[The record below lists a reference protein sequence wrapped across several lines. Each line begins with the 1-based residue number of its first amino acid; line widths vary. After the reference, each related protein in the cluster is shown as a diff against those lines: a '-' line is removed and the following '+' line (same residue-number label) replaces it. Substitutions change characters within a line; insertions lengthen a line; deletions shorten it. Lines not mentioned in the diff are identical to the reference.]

1 MNERLDRFTKL
12 LKEIFELDKSDLDFG
27 IYRVMNLRKTQIEEF
42 LTQRLPQMV
51 QETLVPFAQGS
62 KEEIR
67 AQMTQIE
74 ESVAAMGMTVDVL
87 PDTAP
92 MKQKY
97 VQLKKQ
103 LAEGADLSALETDV
117 YSALYSFFNRYY
129 EDGDFISKR
138 RYKEGVYAIPYEG
151 EEVKL
156 YWANQDQYYIKTSEN
171 FKDYTFVFD
180 GITVHFRLVDATT
193 EQNNNKESKDSKR
206 TFMLFTEDEENYPGI
221 KTFEYDVEAR
231 EIVIRF
237 VYDIPED
244 KKRKYAEEN
253 YDAIQKWILSL
264 RDAELIALLAPI
276 PTGKGKE
283 TTTLL
288 EKHLK
293 GYVAKNTFD
302 YFIHK
307 DLRGFLTR
315 ELDFFIKSEVMH
327 LEDLDSGSEA
337 RVETYLAKV
346 KAIKRVGK
354 IIIDFLAQIEDF
366 QKKLWLKKKFVV
378 ETNWCITLDKID
390 ESFWAE
396 IIANKVQ
403 IDEWIDMYAID
414 EAEGWSNPPT
424 VDFLRQNQNL
434 IVDTKHFSNTFKYA
448 LLESIPNLD
457 EQTDG
462 LMINGDNY
470 HALNF
475 LQSRY
480 SASIDVAYIDP
491 PYNTDASEILY
502 KNNYKHSSFLTMMDN
517 RLTMAYYSY
526 KYFYSDG
533 YGKDYRIYNLQ
544 GTVDPEQK
552 HLYLVGC
559 LLSFYQQMKLFE
571 VNADA
576 LREFRIEKPLLVFVG
591 NRVTAPVKSSG
602 LSQAE
607 KDLLTDVEE
616 VLLFLNKFLSNRTQS
631 IEHIRAV
638 LNEDTGLIDAS
649 GKELFYQ
656 DFCALQG
663 IFGLEPN
670 PAEIFADVLRIVF
683 NTDGNADEPRLR
695 MENIRQVSGEI
706 GLKVG
711 EYGDYFGVINIG
723 DTSGLLKNC
732 EQKGIIVSNE
742 EFVSESLF
750 RNINR
755 PNSNIKMLIGS
766 RKFTEGWNSWRVS
779 TMGLINF
786 AKGEGSQAIQLFG
799 RGVRLKGYNGCLKRS
814 RKLDTNVTH
823 PEHIE
828 LLETLTIF
836 GVKAQYMED
845 FKSYLEQEGAP
856 TNETVHEYRL
866 PVISRFDEVKGKKL
880 HVIKVKN
887 GANFKQQAARLI
899 LDKPDQGFLRYL
911 LKSKTVIDCRSK
923 IQTIDSTYSFKI
935 ESMPEPRTLPADIL
949 PLLDVQRIFEELQE
963 YKSEKRYFNISI
975 VKDKLLDILREDG
988 WYGLLIPQNHLK
1000 INSIAKLE
1008 AATDYAVMALK
1019 SYMDKFFKYEKERWE
1034 APRLEYAILDA
1045 DDSNFVDE
1053 YTLTYAQQSAMDP
1066 TGDEL
1071 EAFVA
1076 EMSAVLQAN
1085 NGLDVYKKDSFHG
1098 KLVLFDFRSHL
1109 YAPLICLEKSNLKI
1123 QLSPVALNTDEM
1135 RFVDYLKA
1143 YVDNHAAE
1151 LVDKSLY
1158 LLRNKSKVGM
1168 GFFEAGNF
1176 YPDYILWI
1184 DTPETQYISFIDPK
1198 GLMHIRPDDPKIE
1211 FYKTIKDLETRLSPT
1226 ADGKRI
1232 VLNSFIMAG
1241 TRSSDL
1247 RMWWSTPEVDADRA
1261 YREAR
1266 NVYTL
1271 DNDECVESM
1280 MRKILQ

>member
-27 IYRVMNLRKTQIEEF
+27 IYRVMNLRKAQIEQF
-42 LTQRLPQMV
+42 LTERLPQMV
-51 QETLVPFAQGS
+51 QETLAPFAQGS

-67 AQMTQIE
+67 AKMKQIE
-74 ESVAAMGMTVDVL
+74 DSVSEMGMTVDAL
-87 PDTAP
+87 PDTAQK
-92 MKQKY
+92 KQQY
-97 VQLKKQ
+97 LQLQKQ
-103 LAEGADLSALETDV
+103 LAEGADLAALETDV

-221 KTFEYDVEAR
+221 KRFEYDPETA

-244 KKRKYAEEN
+244 KKKKYAEEN
-253 YDAIQKWILSL
+253 YAAITAWLLSQH
-264 RDAELIALLAPI
+264 RAELNPLIAPI
-276 PTGKGKE
+276 PTGKGRE

-307 DLRGFLTR
+307 DLHGFLTR

-327 LEDLDSGSEA
+327 LEDLDTGSEA

-390 ESFWAE
+390 ESFWPE
-396 IIANKVQ
+396 IIGNKAQ
-403 IDEWIDMYAID
+403 IDEWIAMYAID
-414 EAEGWSNPPT
+414 EAEGWTNPPSI
-424 VDFLRQNQNL
+424 DFLRLNQNL
-434 IVDTKHFSNTFKYA
+434 IIDTKHFSNTFKFK
-448 LLESIPNLD
+448 LLESIPDLD
-457 EQTDG
+457 EQTIG
-462 LMINGDNY
+462 LLINGDNY
-470 HALNF
+470 HAIRL
-475 LQSRY
+475 LQKVYGS
-480 SASIDVAYIDP
+480 SIRCTYIDP
-491 PYNTDASEILY
+491 PYNSPSSEVLY
-502 KNNYKHSSFLTMMDN
+502 KNSYKHSAWLTLMHS
-517 RLTMAYYSY
+517 RLIEGQRLQSEDGAVVIAIDKYEHNWLFDLCKDIFPEDDVVSVAIEHNKKGTQGDHFSYSNEYAVFVVPMAMKTLNEVMRPESEWEYSAFRNWGSESERADAANC
-526 KYFYSDG
+526 FYPVYIQNGVVVG
-533 YGKDYRIYNLQ
+533 YG
-544 GTVDPEQK
+544 
-552 HLYLVGC
+552 
-559 LLSFYQQMKLFE
+559 
-571 VNADA
+571 
-576 LREFRIEKPLLVFVG
+576 
-591 NRVTAPVKSSG
+591 
-602 LSQAE
+602 
-607 KDLLTDVEE
+607 
-616 VLLFLNKFLSNRTQS
+616 
-631 IEHIRAV
+631 
-638 LNEDTGLIDAS
+638 
-649 GKELFYQ
+649 
-656 DFCALQG
+656 
-663 IFGLEPN
+663 
-670 PAEIFADVLRIVF
+670 DVLS
-683 NTDGNADEPRLR
+683 DEIHPDAP
-695 MENIRQVSGEI
+695 NQVI
-706 GLKVG
+706 VG
-711 EYGDYFGVINIG
+711 ELKCFVPNEQGSV
-723 DTSGLLKNC
+723 TLSGSKDN
-732 EQKGIIVSNE
+732 
-742 EFVSESLF
+742 
-750 RNINR
+750 
-755 PNSNIKMLIGS
+755 
-766 RKFTEGWNSWRVS
+766 
-779 TMGLINF
+779 
-786 AKGEGSQAIQLFG
+786 
-799 RGVRLKGYNGCLKRS
+799 
-814 RKLDTNVTH
+814 
-823 PEHIE
+823 
-828 LLETLTIF
+828 
-836 GVKAQYMED
+836 
-845 FKSYLEQEGAP
+845 
-856 TNETVHEYRL
+856 
-866 PVISRFDEVKGKKL
+866 PVIAVWPIDDEGVERKW
-880 HVIKVKN
+880 
-887 GANFKQQAARLI
+887 R
-899 LDKPDQGFLRYL
+899 
-911 LKSKTVIDCRSK
+911 
-923 IQTIDSTYSFKI
+923 
-935 ESMPEPRTLPADIL
+935 
-949 PLLDVQRIFEELQE
+949 
-963 YKSEKRYFNISI
+963 
-975 VKDKLLDILREDG
+975 
-988 WYGLLIPQNHLK
+988 
-1000 INSIAKLE
+1000 
-1008 AATDYAVMALK
+1008 
-1019 SYMDKFFKYEKERWE
+1019 YMDKFFKYEKERWE

-1066 TGDEL
+1066 IGDEL

>member
-1 MNERLDRFTKL
+1 MNERLNRFISL
-12 LKEIFELDKSDLDFG
+12 LKQIFELDKSDLDFG

-264 RDAELIALLAPI
+264 RDAEFIALLAPI

-517 RLTMAYYSY
+517 RLTMAY
-526 KYFYSDG
+526 D
-533 YGKDYRIYNLQ
+533 
-544 GTVDPEQK
+544 
-552 HLYLVGC
+552 
-559 LLSFYQQMKLFE
+559 LLSDQSMISVAIDDAELDRLIPLMDSIFPKNVGVTVVRSNPQSRKAKGKFSPQHEYGLYYAKRDETTPKSLGFSESKLK
-571 VNADA
+571 
-576 LREFRIEKPLLVFVG
+576 RYPLVDDIGHFSWM
-591 NRVTAPVKSSG
+591 N
-602 LSQAE
+602 
-607 KDLLTDVEE
+607 
-616 VLLFLNKFLSNRTQS
+616 F
-631 IEHIRAV
+631 IRAGNNDLRTDRPNLYYPIAVAADDTLRV
-638 LNEDTGLIDAS
+638 LDMTW
-649 GKELFYQ
+649 
-656 DFCALQG
+656 
-663 IFGLEPN
+663 
-670 PAEIFADVLRIVF
+670 
-683 NTDGNADEPRLR
+683 
-695 MENIRQVSGEI
+695 
-706 GLKVG
+706 
-711 EYGDYFGVINIG
+711 
-723 DTSGLLKNC
+723 
-732 EQKGIIVSNE
+732 NE
-742 EFVSESLF
+742 E
-750 RNINR
+750 R
-755 PNSNIKMLIGS
+755 
-766 RKFTEGWNSWRVS
+766 
-779 TMGLINF
+779 
-786 AKGEGSQAIQLFG
+786 Q
-799 RGVRLKGYNGCLKRS
+799 
-814 RKLDTNVTH
+814 
-823 PEHIE
+823 
-828 LLETLTIF
+828 
-836 GVKAQYMED
+836 
-845 FKSYLEQEGAP
+845 
-856 TNETVHEYRL
+856 
-866 PVISRFDEVKGKKL
+866 
-880 HVIKVKN
+880 
-887 GANFKQQAARLI
+887 
-899 LDKPDQGFLRYL
+899 
-911 LKSKTVIDCRSK
+911 
-923 IQTIDSTYSFKI
+923 
-935 ESMPEPRTLPADIL
+935 
-949 PLLDVQRIFEELQE
+949 
-963 YKSEKRYFNISI
+963 
-975 VKDKLLDILREDG
+975 
-988 WYGLLIPQNHLK
+988 
-1000 INSIAKLE
+1000 
-1008 AATDYAVMALK
+1008 
-1019 SYMDKFFKYEKERWE
+1019 
-1034 APRLEYAILDA
+1034 
-1045 DDSNFVDE
+1045 
-1053 YTLTYAQQSAMDP
+1053 
-1066 TGDEL
+1066 
-1071 EAFVA
+1071 
-1076 EMSAVLQAN
+1076 
-1085 NGLDVYKKDSFHG
+1085 
-1098 KLVLFDFRSHL
+1098 
-1109 YAPLICLEKSNLKI
+1109 
-1123 QLSPVALNTDEM
+1123 
-1135 RFVDYLKA
+1135 
-1143 YVDNHAAE
+1143 
-1151 LVDKSLY
+1151 
-1158 LLRNKSKVGM
+1158 
-1168 GFFEAGNF
+1168 
-1176 YPDYILWI
+1176 
-1184 DTPETQYISFIDPK
+1184 
-1198 GLMHIRPDDPKIE
+1198 
-1211 FYKTIKDLETRLSPT
+1211 
-1226 ADGKRI
+1226 
-1232 VLNSFIMAG
+1232 
-1241 TRSSDL
+1241 
-1247 RMWWSTPEVDADRA
+1247 
-1261 YREAR
+1261 
-1266 NVYTL
+1266 
-1271 DNDECVESM
+1271 
-1280 MRKILQ
+1280 

>member
-517 RLTMAYYSY
+517 RLTMAY
-526 KYFYSDG
+526 D
-533 YGKDYRIYNLQ
+533 
-544 GTVDPEQK
+544 
-552 HLYLVGC
+552 
-559 LLSFYQQMKLFE
+559 LLSDQSMIS
-571 VNADA
+571 VAIDDA
-576 LREFRIEKPLLVFVG
+576 
-591 NRVTAPVKSSG
+591 
-602 LSQAE
+602 
-607 KDLLTDVEE
+607 
-616 VLLFLNKFLSNRTQS
+616 
-631 IEHIRAV
+631 
-638 LNEDTGLIDAS
+638 
-649 GKELFYQ
+649 EL
-656 DFCALQG
+656 D
-663 IFGLEPN
+663 
-670 PAEIFADVLRIVF
+670 
-683 NTDGNADEPRLR
+683 
-695 MENIRQVSGEI
+695 
-706 GLKVG
+706 
-711 EYGDYFGVINIG
+711 
-723 DTSGLLKNC
+723 
-732 EQKGIIVSNE
+732 
-742 EFVSESLF
+742 
-750 RNINR
+750 
-755 PNSNIKMLIGS
+755 
-766 RKFTEGWNSWRVS
+766 
-779 TMGLINF
+779 
-786 AKGEGSQAIQLFG
+786 
-799 RGVRLKGYNGCLKRS
+799 
-814 RKLDTNVTH
+814 
-823 PEHIE
+823 
-828 LLETLTIF
+828 
-836 GVKAQYMED
+836 
-845 FKSYLEQEGAP
+845 
-856 TNETVHEYRL
+856 
-866 PVISRFDEVKGKKL
+866 
-880 HVIKVKN
+880 
-887 GANFKQQAARLI
+887 RLI
-899 LDKPDQGFLRYL
+899 PLMDSIFPKNVGV
-911 LKSKTVIDCRSK
+911 TVVRS
-923 IQTIDSTYSFKI
+923 
-935 ESMPEPRTLPADIL
+935 
-949 PLLDVQRIFEELQE
+949 
-963 YKSEKRYFNISI
+963 N
-975 VKDKLLDILREDG
+975 
-988 WYGLLIPQNHLK
+988 PQ
-1000 INSIAKLE
+1000 S
-1008 AATDYAVMALK
+1008 
-1019 SYMDKFFKYEKERWE
+1019 R
-1034 APRLEYAILDA
+1034 
-1045 DDSNFVDE
+1045 
-1053 YTLTYAQQSAMDP
+1053 
-1066 TGDEL
+1066 
-1071 EAFVA
+1071 
-1076 EMSAVLQAN
+1076 
-1085 NGLDVYKKDSFHG
+1085 
-1098 KLVLFDFRSHL
+1098 
-1109 YAPLICLEKSNLKI
+1109 
-1123 QLSPVALNTDEM
+1123 
-1135 RFVDYLKA
+1135 KA
-1143 YVDNHAAE
+1143 YVSRE
-1151 LVDKSLY
+1151 L
-1158 LLRNKSKVGM
+1158 
-1168 GFFEAGNF
+1168 
-1176 YPDYILWI
+1176 
-1184 DTPETQYISFIDPK
+1184 
-1198 GLMHIRPDDPKIE
+1198 
-1211 FYKTIKDLETRLSPT
+1211 
-1226 ADGKRI
+1226 
-1232 VLNSFIMAG
+1232 
-1241 TRSSDL
+1241 
-1247 RMWWSTPEVDADRA
+1247 
-1261 YREAR
+1261 
-1266 NVYTL
+1266 
-1271 DNDECVESM
+1271 
-1280 MRKILQ
+1280 